1 VASQKIQLV
10 SLDLDGTVLDSQS
23 QLPPEVAKTIRE
35 VKSRGIYVTLATGR
49 TFGSARPFAAQ
60 LGIDIP
66 IIAYNGAYVSHICAA
81 QPIVRTPLLM
91 ADARK
96 MIGQLEQMGCYVKVY
111 IEDHLYVQEHTDET
125 VAFSKKFGVPFTVVG
140 ACNLSK
146 LTDNPLKIVVIEK
159 NDRIRAVW
167 QLLNRWQ
174 TTFNM
179 CRDSAS
185 GIEIM
190 ERNTNKGLAVS
201 KVCQLLNIPMSAV
214 MAVGNEGNDLQMV
227 CNAGLGIAM
236 GNAYDELKKCAKAVA
251 KTNDQ
256 LGVAQV
262 LREYILE
269 KQ

>member
-1 VASQKIQLV
+1 VASQKIKLV
-10 SLDLDGTVLDSQS
+10 ALDLDGTVLDSQGR
-23 QLPPEVAKTIRE
+23 LPPTVRETVWE
-35 VKSRGIYVTLATGR
+35 VKNRGIYVTLATGR
-49 TFGSARPFAAQ
+49 TFGSARPFAEQ

-66 IIAYNGAYVSHICAA
+66 IIAYNGAYVSHICATK
-81 QPIVRTPLLM
+81 PIVRTPLLM
-91 ADARK
+91 TDARK
-96 MIGQLEQMGCYVKVY
+96 MIGQLEQLGCYVKVY
-111 IEDHLYVQEHTDET
+111 IDDHLYVQEHTDET

-140 ACNLSK
+140 SCNLSK
-146 LTDNPLKIVVIEK
+146 LTGNPLKVVIIEK
-159 NDRIRAVW
+159 TDRIRAVW

-174 TTFNM
+174 TTFNV
-179 CRDSAS
+179 CRDGAS

-236 GNAYDELKKCAKAVA
+236 GNAYDELKKCAKAVV